1 LRETASRHPRPDELG
16 ELEIT
21 ITPPGVVDAETAR
34 RYAHLGV
41 HRWAFQPRT
50 MEGSAMDELIASVG
64 DTLVG
69 RV

>member
-1 LRETASRHPRPDELG
+1 LREAASRHPRPAELG

-21 ITPPGVVDAETAR
+21 STPPGVVDAETAR
-34 RYAHLGV
+34 RHADLGV

-50 MEGSAMDELIASVG
+50 LEGSAMDELIASVG